1 MLPCNTRQVLWLST
15 PHMDKLPEFQRY
27 QYAFTAHIR
36 DPERHK
42 RPPGIE
48 ARRMA
53 IYNELLYNNAE
64 SFLLT
69 CFPVMRKMLSK
80 RRWDKLAR
88 TFFASHRS
96 HTPYFRQIPDEFMQ
110 FLQNEWTG
118 GEGYP
123 PYLLELAHYE
133 WIELVL
139 SVSNRD
145 EQITGVDPDGDLMAG
160 IPVLN
165 PVLANLAYQWPVHRI
180 RPRAKIAPQPVCL
193 LVFRDA
199 EMRIRFMEQS
209 AVSARLLGLLETGSL
224 TGEQAIQQ
232 LAAELGYAS
241 HESLMEFAQEFLV
254 GLKQAGA
261 LLGVRC
267 PQ

>member
-1 MLPCNTRQVLWLST
+1 MSR
-15 PHMDKLPEFQRY
+15 MDKLPEFQRY
-27 QYAFTAHIR
+27 QHSFAAHIR
-36 DPERHK
+36 DPKQHK

-53 IYNELLYNNAE
+53 IYNELLYNNLE

-69 CFPVMRKMLSK
+69 CFPVMHKILSK
-80 RRWDKLAR
+80 RRWDKLVR
-88 TFFASHRS
+88 GFFSSHRS
-96 HTPYFRQIPDEFMQ
+96 HTPYFRQIPDEFLQ
-110 FLQNEWTG
+110 FLQNEWTD
-118 GEGYP
+118 GENYP
-123 PYLLELAHYE
+123 DYLLELAHYE

-145 EQITGVDPDGDLMAG
+145 EPNRDEQAQLIDPDGDLMAG

-180 RPRAKIAPQPVCL
+180 RPRAKIERAPTYL

-199 EMRIRFMEQS
+199 AMHIRFMEQS
-209 AVSARLLGLLETGSL
+209 AVSARLVSLLETATL
-224 TGEQAIQQ
+224 TGEQVTAQ

-241 HESLMEFAQEFLV
+241 SGQLVAFAAEFLQN
-254 GLKQAGA
+254 LKQAGA
-261 LLGVRC
+261 LVGVRR
-267 PQ
+267 